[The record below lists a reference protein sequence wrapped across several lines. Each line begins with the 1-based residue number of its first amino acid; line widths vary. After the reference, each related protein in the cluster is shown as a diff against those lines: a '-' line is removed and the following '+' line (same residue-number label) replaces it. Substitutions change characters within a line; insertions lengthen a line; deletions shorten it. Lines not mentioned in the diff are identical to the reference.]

1 MIVRAATL
9 ADTEAI
15 LAIYAPYIVDTAI
28 TYETA
33 VPTLESFRKRIA
45 GIIARYPYLVA
56 ESDGSILGFAYASTF
71 KDRRAYDCSAETSIY
86 IAREAHGRGI
96 GRQLYNELERC
107 VKANGITNLYACI
120 AYTEHED
127 EYLTNDSVRFH
138 EHMGYGLCGTFHGC
152 AVKFGRR
159 YDMVWMEKHL
169 TTED

>member
-1 MIVRAATL
+1 MNITIRPATPDD
-9 ADTEAI
+9 AEAI
-15 LAIYAPYIVDTAI
+15 LAIYAPYILHTAI

-33 VPTLESFRKRIA
+33 VPTLESFRQRIVHVMEK
-45 GIIARYPYLVA
+45 YPYLVA
-56 ESDGSILGFAYASTF
+56 ENGGFIVGFAYASTF

-86 IAREAHGRGI
+86 VSRDAHGQGI
-96 GRQLYNELERC
+96 GRRLYAELEER
-107 VKANGITNLYACI
+107 VKPLGISNLYACI

-138 EHMGYGLCGTFHGC
+138 EHLGYALCGTFRGC

-169 TTED
+169 